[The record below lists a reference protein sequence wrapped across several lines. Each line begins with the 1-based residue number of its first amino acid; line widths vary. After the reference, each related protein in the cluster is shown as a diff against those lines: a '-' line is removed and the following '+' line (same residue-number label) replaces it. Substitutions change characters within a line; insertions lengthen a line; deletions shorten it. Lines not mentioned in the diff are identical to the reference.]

1 MATSVNRLV
10 FAKPH
15 CEVCPIFLGQPV
27 PVVRTEHGY
36 AIFCEVCALGHG
48 PISVQAGHA
57 RSMEI
62 TVEDEGD
69 ASGGGYE
76 EE

>member
-1 MATSVNRLV
+1 MSVSLGRLD

-15 CEVCPIFLGQPV
+15 CAVCPLFLGQTV
-27 PVVRTEHGY
+27 PVVQTSHGL

-48 PISVQAGHA
+48 PVSVDAGRA
-57 RSMEI
+57 GGLEI
-62 TVEDEGD
+62 TVDDAGD
-69 ASGGGYE
+69 AASE